1 MAAPQRELPVPR
13 GCVTTTDFTKIK
25 EEHARGTVAS
35 LIMLAE
41 GEQAFDCV
49 GLAPAGCIRQVPC
62 PGCHKRDGDE
72 KEFSLAVAHGRG
84 TIHYASPASAEPDAR
99 WTCGR
104 CAKTSSWSAEQVMP
118 GPHSSGGLAGR
129 AWEQVVE
136 RHVLHLDAK
145 VEEAEESADTSGSSS
160 SAIEAEAIQLH
171 ELVARSLGSKHWTT
185 VRLVGILSRMDVM

>member
-1 MAAPQRELPVPR
+1 MSTPARRDALLSSKLFK
-13 GCVTTTDFTKIK
+13 CVCTK
-25 EEHARGTVAS
+25 
-35 LIMLAE
+35 
-41 GEQAFDCV
+41 CV
-49 GLAPAGCIRQVPC
+49 NTADPNRQVPC

-84 TIHYASPASAEPDAR
+84 TIHYASPASAEPGAR

-145 VEEAEESADTSGSSS
+145 VEEAEESADTSGSNG
-160 SAIEAEAIQLH
+160 AIEAEAIQLH